1 MRILVIEDDL
11 KIAGFIR
18 SGLEGEGFAV
28 ELAADGEV
36 GLDRAL
42 HGGYDLV
49 ILDLML
55 PKLDGFE
62 VLRRMREAGVQSYVL
77 VLSARGGVDDRV
89 RGLDIGADEYF
100 VKPFSFVELLARVR
114 AMLRRK
120 QTKENTISVAPFR
133 LDLHERAVTRDGKTV
148 ELTPREFQLF
158 LLFMENPDQVLS
170 RAMLAERVW
179 GYHFDTGTNVID
191 VYVNYLRRK
200 LGHSGEK
207 FLVAVRGVGYVF
219 RPANCVIEGV

>member
-1 MRILVIEDDL
+1 VRILVVEDDL

-18 SGLEGEGFAV
+18 SGLEGEGYGVDIAG
-28 ELAADGEV
+28 DGES
-36 GLDRAL
+36 GLELAL

-55 PKLDGFE
+55 PKLDGIE
-62 VLRRMREAGVQSYVL
+62 VLRRIRAAGVQSYVL
-77 VLSARGGVDDRV
+77 VLSARGGLDDRV

-100 VKPFSFVELLARVR
+100 VKPFSVVELLARVR

-120 QTKENTISVAPFR
+120 QSKETVIAVGPFR
-133 LDLHERAVTRDGKTV
+133 LDLHERTVERDGKSID
-148 ELTPREFQLF
+148 LTPREFQLF
-158 LLFMENPDQVLS
+158 LFFMENPDQVLS

-207 FLVAVRGVGYVF
+207 FIVAVRGVGYVF
-219 RPANCVIEGV
+219 RPANCAREGV

>member
-1 MRILVIEDDL
+1 MRILVLEDDL

-18 SGLEGEGFAV
+18 SGLESEGFLV
-28 ELAADGEV
+28 ELVADGRT
-36 GLDRAL
+36 GLERVL
-42 HGGYDLV
+42 KGGHDLV

-55 PKLDGFE
+55 PGIDGFE
-62 VLRRMREAGVQSYVL
+62 ILERMREEGVQTYVL
-77 VLSARGGVDDRV
+77 VLSARGGVEDRV

-120 QTKENTISVAPFR
+120 QASETSITVGPFR
-133 LDLHERAVTRDGKTV
+133 LDLHERTVIRDGRSID
-148 ELTPREFQLF
+148 LTPREFQLF

-200 LGHSGEK
+200 LGHPGER

-219 RPANCVIEGV
+219 RPASCVRDGV

>member
-1 MRILVIEDDL
+1 MRILVVEDDL

-28 ELAADGEV
+28 DCATDGEA
-36 GLDRAL
+36 GLERVL

-62 VLRRMREAGVQSYVL
+62 VLRRMREEGVESYVL
-77 VLSARGGVDDRV
+77 VLSARGGVEDRV

-120 QTKENTISVAPFR
+120 QAKETTISVGPFV
-133 LDLHERAVTRDGKTV
+133 LDLHERTVARDGKTI

-158 LLFMENPDQVLS
+158 LFFMENPDQVLS
-170 RAMLAERVW
+170 RSMLAERVW

-200 LGHSGEK
+200 LGQPGEK

-219 RPANCVIEGV
+219 RPSSCVQGGA

>member
-1 MRILVIEDDL
+1 MRILVIEDDP

-18 SGLEGEGFAV
+18 SGLEGEGFTV
-28 ELAADGEV
+28 DLAADGEI
-36 GLDRAL
+36 GLERVL
-42 HGGYDLV
+42 EGGYDLV

-62 VLRRMREAGVQSYVL
+62 VLRRMREEGVQTYVL

-89 RGLDIGADEYF
+89 RGLEIGADEYF

-120 QTKENTISVAPFR
+120 QANETTIVVDPFR
-133 LDLHERAVTRDGKTV
+133 LDLHERTVTRDGKTV

-219 RPANCVIEGV
+219 RPANCIREGI

>member
-1 MRILVIEDDL
+1 MRILVVEDDL
-11 KIAGFIR
+11 KIGGFIR
-18 SGLEGEGFAV
+18 SGLEGEGFTV
-28 ELAADGEV
+28 DLAADGEI
-36 GLDRAL
+36 GLERTL

-55 PKLDGFE
+55 PKIDGFE
-62 VLRRMREAGVQSYVL
+62 ILRRMREEGIQSYVL

-120 QTKENTISVAPFR
+120 QTKETKIVVEPFQ
-133 LDLHERAVTRDGKTV
+133 LDLHERSVTRDGKTI

-200 LGHSGEK
+200 LGHQGEK

-219 RPANCVIEGV
+219 KPANCVREGA